1 MSSENFFES
10 NNEEKIIA
18 PENAETPKTEVVND
32 YEVHSNV
39 SKKSRLIALLL
50 GIFLGSL
57 GVHNFYLGKIAKGVV
72 QCVLTVFGY
81 IVYVAAMFSF
91 VAMTGFNADSAGY
104 LTEEETMQLMQKV
117 MIPMVTCLTLLSITG
132 IWSFIEWVM
141 IAAGAGTDKEGKLV
155 KNWN

>member
-91 VAMTGFNADSAGY
+91 VVMTGFNADSAGY
-104 LTEEETMQLMQKV
+104 LTEEE
-117 MIPMVTCLTLLSITG
+117 
-132 IWSFIEWVM
+132 
-141 IAAGAGTDKEGKLV
+141 ANKL
-155 KNWN
+155 